1 MLCCRPDISVEF
13 GPDIGIFANQ
23 VQTSRRS
30 KMDPSGNR
38 VRTALVTGANGY
50 IGNAVARAFIRA
62 GWVTYGLL
70 RSTSGAHSLAAE
82 EILPIIGN
90 IDDINGHNEIKN
102 QLPQALD
109 AIISTTE
116 DHSDY
121 VRHYTAII
129 SLLRTV
135 GSRSVENGVRPLVIF
150 TSGCKDYGL
159 GPHFANDPS
168 LSPHTEQSPINPPG
182 FAALRAEYSQKIFEH
197 GDLFS
202 PVLVRPTNVHGRS
215 SSFYGIFLRVANQA
229 ASDDKPLVMPTPP
242 DSIVHSMHVDDCGD
256 AYVAIASHPQLEEVA
271 GQIFN
276 ISARRYETV
285 DEVGGALVVEY
296 GISGG
301 LKYVDKKELDEGES
315 PWPPGLVDFPQ
326 WTGSE
331 KLRRITGWRDHRPL
345 FSEAIHVYRVA
356 YEAAQSAGHENIDK
370 VGKLLET
377 ALHTGGWRKA

>member
-1 MLCCRPDISVEF
+1 M
-13 GPDIGIFANQ
+13 
-23 VQTSRRS
+23 
-30 KMDPSGNR
+30 
-38 VRTALVTGANGY
+38 
-50 IGNAVARAFIRA
+50 ARAFIRA
-62 GWVTYGLL
+62 GWITYGLL
-70 RSTSGAHSLAAE
+70 RSASGAHSLAAE
-82 EILPIIGN
+82 EILPVIGN
-90 IDDINGHNEIKN
+90 IDDMSGQSEIGS
-102 QLPQALD
+102 QLPQVLD

-121 VRHYTAII
+121 VRHYAAIL

-168 LSPHTEQSPINPPG
+168 TRPHTEESPINPPE

-197 GDLFS
+197 DDLFS

-229 ASDDKPLVMPTPP
+229 AADDKPLVMPTSP
-242 DSIVHSMHVDDCGD
+242 DSVVHSMHVDDCGD
-256 AYVAIASHPQLEEVA
+256 AYVAIASHPQVEEVA
-271 GQIFN
+271 GQVFN

-285 DEVGGALVVEY
+285 DEVGRALVAEY
-296 GISGG
+296 GISRG
-301 LKYVDKKELDEGES
+301 LKYVDKKVLDEGES

-331 KLRRITGWRDHRPL
+331 KLRSITGWRDHRLL

-377 ALHTGGWRKA
+377 ALSARRWEKE

>member
-1 MLCCRPDISVEF
+1 MEPRGV
-13 GPDIGIFANQ
+13 
-23 VQTSRRS
+23 
-30 KMDPSGNR
+30 R
-38 VRTALVTGANGY
+38 VKTALVTGANGY
-50 IGNAVARAFIRA
+50 IGSAVARAFIRA
-62 GWVTYGLL
+62 GWITYGLL

-90 IDDINGHNEIKN
+90 IDDVSGHDEIKN

-135 GSRSVENGVRPLVIF
+135 GQRSVENGVRPLVIF

-168 LSPHTEQSPINPPG
+168 LSPHTEESPINPPE
-182 FAALRAEYSQKIFEH
+182 FAALRAKYSQKIFEPD
-197 GDLFS
+197 DLFS

-215 SSFYGIFLRVANQA
+215 SSFYGIFLKVANQA
-229 ASDDKPLVMPTPP
+229 ASDNKPLVMPTPP

-256 AYVAIASHPQLEEVA
+256 AYVAIAAHPKLEEVA
-271 GQIFN
+271 GQVFN

-285 DEVGGALVVEY
+285 GEVGRALVVEY
-296 GISGG
+296 GISKG
-301 LKYVDKKELDEGES
+301 LMYMDKKELGEVES

-331 KLRRITGWRDHRPL
+331 KLRSITGWRDHRPL
-345 FSEAIHVYRVA
+345 FSEAIHIYRVA

-377 ALHTGGWRKA
+377 ALSTGRWRRV

>member
-1 MLCCRPDISVEF
+1 M
-13 GPDIGIFANQ
+13 
-23 VQTSRRS
+23 
-30 KMDPSGNR
+30 
-38 VRTALVTGANGY
+38 
-50 IGNAVARAFIRA
+50 ARAFTRA
-62 GWVTYGLL
+62 GWTTYGLL
-70 RSTSGAHSLAAE
+70 RSASRAHSLAAE

-90 IDDINGHNEIKN
+90 IDDISGHNEIKN
-102 QLPQALD
+102 QLPGALD

-121 VRHYTAII
+121 FRHYTAIT

-168 LSPHTEQSPINPPG
+168 LSPHTEESPTNPPG
-182 FAALRAEYSQKIFEH
+182 FAALRSEYSQKIFEH
-197 GDLFS
+197 DDIFS

-215 SSFYGIFLRVANQA
+215 SSFYGIFLRVAEQA
-229 ASDDKPLVMPTPP
+229 ASGDKPMVMPTRP
-242 DSIVHSMHVDDCGD
+242 DTIVHSLHVDDCGE
-256 AYVAIASHPQLEEVA
+256 AYVAIASHPQPEAVA
-271 GQIFN
+271 GQVFN

-285 DEVGGALVVEY
+285 DEVGRALIVEY
-296 GISGG
+296 GNTKG
-301 LKYVDKKELDEGES
+301 LKYVNKEELSQGES

-331 KLRRITGWRDHRPL
+331 KLRNITGWRDHRPL

-356 YEAAQSAGHENIDK
+356 YEAAQAAGHENIDK
-370 VGKLLET
+370 VGKLVDKVLS
-377 ALHTGGWRKA
+377 TGRWGRA